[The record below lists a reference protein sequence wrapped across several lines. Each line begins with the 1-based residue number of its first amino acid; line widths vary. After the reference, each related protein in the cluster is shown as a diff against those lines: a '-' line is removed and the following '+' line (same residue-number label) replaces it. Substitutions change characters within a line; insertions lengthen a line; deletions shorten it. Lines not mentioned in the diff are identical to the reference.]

1 MSPIRMLLAGATLV
15 VAGMTT
21 ASAADKS
28 VTIGT
33 NNWAENIAI
42 SHLWQQLLGEK
53 GYDVTLNDVSKP
65 ILFGGLA
72 EGDIDISLEVWLPSD
87 NSFVKPYSD
96 RIDLHGTW
104 YDDALDALV
113 VPSYVDDIDSVADLK
128 NHADDFEYQGEST
141 IFGIEPG
148 STIADETDTAIEQY
162 ELPFRQLSSSE
173 SAMLAQLKEAYREK
187 QPVVVTLWQPH
198 WAFAE
203 YDLKILEDPDK
214 TFSAGEQIKWVS
226 HHGFGDDN
234 PELEAMLDAW
244 HMTPDQLSKLMLEI
258 EKAGDP
264 DKGAAQWIAD
274 NRDLVD
280 EWLSGTGDN

>member
-1 MSPIRMLLAGATLV
+1 MSPFKNLLVGGGLLI
-15 VAGMTT
+15 AGMSMS
-21 ASAADKS
+21 AVSAANTPI
-28 VTIGT
+28 TIGT

-42 SHLWQQLLGEK
+42 SHMWQQLLGEK
-53 GYDVTLNDVSKP
+53 GFDVSLSEVSKP

-72 EGDIDISLEVWLPSD
+72 AGDIDISLEVWLPSD
-87 NSFVKPYSD
+87 NSFVEPYSD

-113 VPSYVDDIDSVADLK
+113 VPSYVDDINSVADLER
-128 NHADDFEYQGEST
+128 HAEDFEYQGEPT

-148 STIADETDTAIEQY
+148 STIADETDAAIEQY
-162 ELPFRQLSSSE
+162 QLPFRQLSSSE
-173 SAMLAQLKEAYREK
+173 SAMMAQLKEAYREK
-187 QPVVVTLWQPH
+187 QPVAVTLWQPH

-203 YDLKILEDPDK
+203 YDLKILDDPKK

-234 PELEAMLDAW
+234 PGLKAMLDAW
-244 HMTPDQLSKLMLEI
+244 HMTPEQLSQLMLEI
-258 EKAGDP
+258 EKTGDP
-264 DKGAAQWIAD
+264 DKGAAQWIAA

-280 EWLSGTGDN
+280 GWLAARP

>member
-1 MSPIRMLLAGATLV
+1 MSPIRLLLAGASL
-15 VAGMTT
+15 AMIGIAP
-21 ASAADKS
+21 ASAAGNP

-42 SHLWQQLLGEK
+42 SHMWQQLLGEK
-53 GYDVTLNDVSKP
+53 GYDVTLNEVSKP

-113 VPSYVDDIDSVADLK
+113 VPSYVDDIHSVADLK
-128 NHADDFEYQGEST
+128 NHADDFVYQGDST

-162 ELPFRQLSSSE
+162 DLPFRQLSSSE
-173 SAMLAQLKEAYREK
+173 SAMMAQLKEAYREK
-187 QPVVVTLWQPH
+187 QPIAVTLWQPH

-203 YDLKILEDPDK
+203 YDLKILDDPKK

-234 PELEAMLDAW
+234 PELKAMLDAW
-244 HMTPDQLSKLMLEI
+244 HMTPEQLSRLMLEI
-258 EKAGDP
+258 ENAGDP

-280 EWLSGTGDN
+280 GWLVATP

>member
-1 MSPIRMLLAGATLV
+1 MSSLKMLLATAGLAV
-15 VAGMTT
+15 VGIAP

-33 NNWAENIAI
+33 NNWAENIAV
-42 SHLWQQLLGEK
+42 SHMWQQLLGEK
-53 GYDVTLNDVSKP
+53 GYDVTLNEVSKP

-87 NSFVKPYSD
+87 HAYVDPYSD
-96 RIDLHGTW
+96 RIDLNATW

-113 VPSYVDDIDSVADLK
+113 VPAYMDDIDSVADLA
-128 NHADDFEYQGEST
+128 NHATAFDYQGEPT

-148 STIADETDTAIEQY
+148 ATIADEADTAIDAY
-162 ELPFRQLSSSE
+162 DLPFRQLSSSE
-173 SAMLAQLKEAYREK
+173 SAMMAQLKQAYREK
-187 QPVVVTLWQPH
+187 KPIVATLWQPH

-203 YDLKILEDPDK
+203 YDLKILDDPKK

-234 PELEAMLDAW
+234 PGLKAMLDAW
-244 HMTPDQLSKLMLEI
+244 HMTPGQLPQLMLEI
-258 EKAGDP
+258 ENTGDP
-264 DKGAAQWIAD
+264 DKGAAQWIAA

-280 EWLSGTGDN
+280 GWLAARP

>member
-1 MSPIRMLLAGATLV
+1 MSPFKNLLVGGGLLI
-15 VAGMTT
+15 AGMSMS
-21 ASAADKS
+21 AVSAANTPI
-28 VTIGT
+28 TIGT

-42 SHLWQQLLGEK
+42 SHMWQQLLGEK
-53 GYDVTLNDVSKP
+53 GFDVSLSEVSKP

-72 EGDIDISLEVWLPSD
+72 AGDIDISLEVWLPSD
-87 NSFVKPYSD
+87 NSFIEPYSD

-113 VPSYVDDIDSVADLK
+113 VPSYVDDINSVADLER
-128 NHADDFEYQGEST
+128 HAEDFEYQGEPT

-148 STIADETDTAIEQY
+148 STIADETDAAIEQY
-162 ELPFRQLSSSE
+162 QLPFRQLSSSE
-173 SAMLAQLKEAYREK
+173 SAMMAQLKEAYREK
-187 QPVVVTLWQPH
+187 QPVAVTLWQPH

-203 YDLKILEDPDK
+203 YDLKILDDPKK

-234 PELEAMLDAW
+234 PGLKAMLDAW
-244 HMTPDQLSKLMLEI
+244 HMTPEQLSQLMLEI
-258 EKAGDP
+258 ENTGDP
-264 DKGAAQWIAD
+264 DKGAAQWIAA

-280 EWLSGTGDN
+280 GWLAARP

>member
-1 MSPIRMLLAGATLV
+1 MSPIRLLLAGASLAMIGIAP
-15 VAGMTT
+15 AG
-21 ASAADKS
+21 AAGKP

-42 SHLWQQLLGEK
+42 SHMWQQLLGEK
-53 GYDVTLNDVSKP
+53 GYDVTLNEVSKP

-87 NSFVKPYSD
+87 NSFVEPYSD
-96 RIDLHGTW
+96 RIDLHDTW

-113 VPSYVDDIDSVADLK
+113 VPSYVDDINSVADLER
-128 NHADDFEYQGEST
+128 HAEDFEYQGEPT

-148 STIADETDTAIEQY
+148 STIADEADTAIEQY
-162 ELPFRQLSSSE
+162 ALPFRQLSSSE
-173 SAMLAQLKEAYREK
+173 SAMMAQLKEAYREK
-187 QPVVVTLWQPH
+187 QPIVVTLWQPH

-203 YDLKILEDPDK
+203 YDLKVLEDPKK

-234 PELEAMLDAW
+234 PELKAMLDAW
-244 HMTPDQLSKLMLEI
+244 HMTPEQLSQLMLEI
-258 EKAGDP
+258 ENTGDP

-274 NRDLVD
+274 NRELVD
-280 EWLSGTGDN
+280 GWLEAKP

>member
-1 MSPIRMLLAGATLV
+1 MSPFKNLLVGGGLLI
-15 VAGMTT
+15 AGMSMS
-21 ASAADKS
+21 AVSAANPPI
-28 VTIGT
+28 TIGT

-42 SHLWQQLLGEK
+42 SHMWQQLLGEK
-53 GYDVTLNDVSKP
+53 GFDVSLSEVSKP

-72 EGDIDISLEVWLPSD
+72 AGDIDISLEVWLPSD
-87 NSFVKPYSD
+87 NSFVEPYSD

-113 VPSYVDDIDSVADLK
+113 VPSYVDDINSVADLER
-128 NHADDFEYQGEST
+128 HAEDFEYQGEPT

-148 STIADETDTAIEQY
+148 STIADETDAAIEQY
-162 ELPFRQLSSSE
+162 RLPFRQLSSSE
-173 SAMLAQLKEAYREK
+173 SAMMAQLKEAYREK
-187 QPVVVTLWQPH
+187 QPVAVTLWQPH

-203 YDLKILEDPDK
+203 YDLKILDDPKK

-234 PELEAMLDAW
+234 PGLKAMLDAW
-244 HMTPDQLSKLMLEI
+244 HMTPEQLSQLMLEI
-258 EKAGDP
+258 ENTGDP
-264 DKGAAQWIAD
+264 DKGAAQWIAA

-280 EWLSGTGDN
+280 GWLAARP